1 MCALN
6 LAWRYDITFQLL
18 NAESLGA
25 KPKVFRIE
33 IHPDEAFE
41 PCFYLSLSLSLS
53 LSLFLSVCQSLS
65 LSPGEQ
71 TTGEPVTVEQAFGEE
86 TTGEQATGEQAT

>member
-1 MCALN
+1 M
-6 LAWRYDITFQLL
+6 YDITFQLL

-41 PCFYLSLSLSLS
+41 PCFSLSLS